1 MKEHKNQHKKQHKKD
16 TERIQILQ
24 ILLTFTFLSNLQDF
38 ADLRA
43 NNM

>member
-24 ILLTFTFLSNLQDF
+24 ILLTFTFQ
-38 ADLRA
+38 R
-43 NNM
+43 